1 MSVNRSNSRIHAR
14 SQVGRRF
21 SSLSFS
27 KHRDLS
33 SKFNWYIYTDIY
45 TYIFFVKNPFWALC
59 FLRCIYFLLF
69 DICLTEQRK
78 KIYRVDKTTRK
89 SIVIMFSR
97 IRLSDEKIAAKEK
110 WPTRVN
116 CSRKRR
122 ILVSVSVGSESSE
135 CFLVL
140 CTKLR
145 SLRVIYVRLRVHD

>member
-1 MSVNRSNSRIHAR
+1 MLDLKSGVDSLR
-14 SQVGRRF
+14 
-21 SSLSFS
+21 SLSRSIAIF
-27 KHRDLS
+27 HRNS
-33 SKFNWYIYTDIY
+33 TGIYTQ
-45 TYIFFVKNPFWALC
+45 TYIHIFFFVKNPFWALC

-110 WPTRVN
+110 WPIRVN